1 MKKTKL
7 FIATLLVVA
16 TVSVAVVSC
25 KKETAN
31 ALTDNKIES
40 VQTFNPREI
49 KDMNAYLKDFK
60 QKMNSTAKGED
71 ESLSLEDAAWHLSSV
86 ANYDFGHANVECDD
100 VRFDT
105 LYAHVN
111 VTDGKILLSDLA
123 SAYEE
128 IHMGID
134 KFYHSLTLDNKH
146 FRFIN
151 AIISENGEVAIPL
164 LTTFSYGTKDIMD
177 HIWYFPG
184 DEWDLADTCYYYLPE
199 DSYPVQTTGTSE
211 LQRVLNLIVSH
222 NYVLIS
228 EPTKSSSRFYYT
240 PTFTKPFNHQDYID
254 PYGSPNFNDSRIF
267 ASLNSTNTDIVVWIC
282 YLLDS
287 YLGLGHQYCP
297 DGEYILSWEVDYYY
311 RTGTFV
317 HPSMEYHEL
326 KVTYGEKHEYPIEP
340 GQNDY

>member
-1 MKKTKL
+1 MKTKRF

-16 TVSVAVVSC
+16 AISVAVVSC
-25 KKETAN
+25 KKETAS
-31 ALTDNKIES
+31 AVTDNKNES
-40 VQTFNPREI
+40 AQTFNPREI
-49 KDMNAYLKDFK
+49 EDMNAYLKDFK

-71 ESLSLEDAAWHLSSV
+71 ESLSLEDAAWHLSSL
-86 ANYDFGHANVECDD
+86 ANYDFGHANVECDN

-151 AIISENGEVAIPL
+151 AIISENGEVAITL
-164 LTTFSYGTKDIMD
+164 LTTFSHGTKDIMD

-184 DEWDLADTCYYYLPE
+184 DVWDLCDTCYYYLPE

-240 PTFTKPFNHQDYID
+240 PTFTKPCNHQDYID

-267 ASLNSTNTDIVVWIC
+267 ACMNSTNYDIVLWIC

-297 DGEYILSWEVDYYY
+297 DGEYILSWEVAYN
-311 RTGTFV
+311 RTSA
-317 HPSMEYHEL
+317 HASPSMEYHVL
-326 KVTYGEKHEYPIEP
+326 RVTYGEKHEYQIEP